1 MKPDQTSTEKAQ
13 PTFSR
18 LDIAGEL
25 LHQYLLCLRL
35 NLDLNDVD
43 LAELLQAQLEWFQP
57 FPLASIYTPTTADE
71 WAESLVPEELP

>member
-1 MKPDQTSTEKAQ
+1 MKPDQTFTGEVR

-57 FPLASIYTPTTADE
+57 FPLASIYTPTTGDE